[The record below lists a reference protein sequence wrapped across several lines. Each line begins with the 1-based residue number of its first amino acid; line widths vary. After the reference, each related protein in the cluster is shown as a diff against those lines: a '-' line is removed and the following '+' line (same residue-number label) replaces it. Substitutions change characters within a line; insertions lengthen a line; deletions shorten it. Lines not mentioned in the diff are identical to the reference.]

1 MLISL
6 GVHGEGPLIQ
16 LVSIRREA
24 CPNATDL
31 QKSHTD
37 RSGIESGQAGD

>member
-1 MLISL
+1 MLISV
-6 GVHGEGPLIQ
+6 GVHGKGLLIQ
-16 LVSIRREA
+16 LVSTIREA

-37 RSGIESGQAGD
+37 RYGIESGQAGD